1 MTEMDLRIAF
11 KMDTGYYPLWAKNH
25 KGKPISGRDGWSGFA
40 PQTFTFIKGVP
51 TSLYGRWLEEK
62 TGKSSKYLRDLYFNR
77 TKEIPTWHYYNPGK
91 EYDGGPL
98 IRDYIYWLESFI
110 IKFKPEVIRE
120 IIKVD

>member
-1 MTEMDLRIAF
+1 MNETDLRIAF
-11 KMDTGYYPLWAKNH
+11 KMDTGMYPLWAKNH
-25 KGKPISGRDGWSGFA
+25 NGKPIGGWDYSSA
-40 PQTFTFIKGVP
+40 PRFTWIKGIP
-51 TSLYGRWLEEK
+51 TSQYGRWLEEK